1 MTRLKFFLIIC
12 IFFDLPSLW
21 QKWEYFVPQF
31 SLILL
36 PLSWRHNDTH
46 KYACRKLQNWR
57 THKIQ
62 FCFDLLLRKHTTH
75 FVKDLISR
83 KIFFN
88 HRFTGCSA
96 EIFTLFTILNLL
108 EKSFRIEKNLFSIKV
123 RYISWLLRAQISVLK
138 NESFAAESIFRQV
151 CLELHRLV

>member
-1 MTRLKFFLIIC
+1 MWKYDFPKEIIC
-12 IFFDLPSLW
+12 IAVNNILSAVCLQFTMLPT
-21 QKWEYFVPQF
+21 KYPK
-31 SLILL
+31 SLITIIKWKISNFDGKIRAETSSMNLVHIRQIL
-36 PLSWRHNDTH
+36 R
-46 KYACRKLQNWR
+46 AC
-57 THKIQ
+57 
-62 FCFDLLLRKHTTH
+62 
-75 FVKDLISR
+75 
-83 KIFFN
+83 
-88 HRFTGCSA
+88 TGCSA